1 MFIYMNNTLQSISL
15 SLSLFL
21 KLYLFLAVL
30 GLHCCADFSLVAV
43 SRRYS
48 LVAMR
53 GFLLAV
59 ASLVAKDR
67 L

>member
-1 MFIYMNNTLQSISL
+1 MFNANRKKQKWFHIEKM
-15 SLSLFL
+15 
-21 KLYLFLAVL
+21 FLAVL

-53 GFLLAV
+53 GFLLAA